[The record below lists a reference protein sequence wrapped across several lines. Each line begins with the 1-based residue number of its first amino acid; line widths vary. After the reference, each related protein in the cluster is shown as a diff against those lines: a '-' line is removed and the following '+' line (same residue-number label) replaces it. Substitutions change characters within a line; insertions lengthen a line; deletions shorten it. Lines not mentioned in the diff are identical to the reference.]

1 MESAIV
7 ALGRTTLVARD
18 LAAGRLVRPSGD
30 ATDCALA
37 YYLIHRPKADSEP
50 GIAAFKT
57 WICTQLDVTNDR

>member
-1 MESAIV
+1 LVAIGRDWSREIWRRAGLFV
-7 ALGRTTLVARD
+7 LSVTPRIAALG
-18 LAAGRLVRPSGD
+18 
-30 ATDCALA
+30 